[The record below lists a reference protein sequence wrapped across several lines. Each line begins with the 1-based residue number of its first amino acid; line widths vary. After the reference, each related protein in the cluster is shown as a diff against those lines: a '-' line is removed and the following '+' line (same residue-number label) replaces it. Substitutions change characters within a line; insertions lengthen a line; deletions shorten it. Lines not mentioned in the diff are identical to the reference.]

1 MIVVDASALVQALLQ
16 DASARDRLRGDE
28 LHAPFLIDS
37 EVLNAL
43 RGHFLGGRI
52 NNADAELVIA
62 RLGSM
67 DLTRHSSVPLAER
80 VWELR
85 SNLTA
90 YDASYVALAERLGG
104 DLVTAD
110 ARIARAPGLRCG
122 VHVVS

>member
-16 DASARDRLRGDE
+16 DASARAALRGDE

-52 NNADAELVIA
+52 SDTEAALVIA
-62 RLGSM
+62 QLGAM
-67 DLTRHSSVPLAER
+67 DLSRHSAVPLAER
-80 VWELR
+80 AWELR

-104 DLVTAD
+104 GLVTAD
-110 ARIARAPGLRCG
+110 ARIARAPGLRCS